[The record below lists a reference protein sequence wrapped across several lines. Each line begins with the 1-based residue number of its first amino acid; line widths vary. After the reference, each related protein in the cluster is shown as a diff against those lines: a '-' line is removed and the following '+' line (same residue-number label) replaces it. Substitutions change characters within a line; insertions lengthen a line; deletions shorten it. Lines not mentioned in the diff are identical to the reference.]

1 KAQPVAI
8 RFDDVEAFE
17 RALES
22 VQPTDGAAVS
32 GDLADLLDAI
42 TREDETTA
50 LFYHADVF
58 PEDVA
63 ALPSMTFVG
72 QGRADTP
79 NAALSAQAVAADK
92 DGVWTISGELLRAND
107 AVVEKIALRFRPRG
121 GQIFLDMGSI
131 TPRAG
136 RDSGTGYLRAE
147 FTTDITLPGPGILE
161 VSLPDDAAHF
171 DNVTTLIIG
180 EPGPVAR

>member
-1 KAQPVAI
+1 GGSTGTEHRVHVLDVSGSMSTIDLDQAGTRFDASVAAIRADLASLDPSVPTRLSLITVAEKAQPVAI

-50 LFYHADVF
+50 LFYHADVL

-63 ALPSMTFVG
+63 ALPSMTF
-72 QGRADTP
+72 
-79 NAALSAQAVAADK
+79 
-92 DGVWTISGELLRAND
+92 
-107 AVVEKIALRFRPRG
+107 
-121 GQIFLDMGSI
+121 
-131 TPRAG
+131 
-136 RDSGTGYLRAE
+136 
-147 FTTDITLPGPGILE
+147 
-161 VSLPDDAAHF
+161 
-171 DNVTTLIIG
+171 
-180 EPGPVAR
+180 